1 MFSRNL
7 RVQNTRV
14 CPEPMTTTTTERM
27 HLPTET
33 FFFFFFFTM
42 FASHSII
49 QCLLKRRDSSALLVR
64 QMSVINMPWMIS
76 SLRPHELIKPL
87 I

>member
-33 FFFFFFFTM
+33 FFFFFFLYHVREPFD
-42 FASHSII
+42 HSMSAQTEGFISPARATNVGYKYALDD
-49 QCLLKRRDSSALLVR
+49 QLSSA
-64 QMSVINMPWMIS
+64 P
-76 SLRPHELIKPL
+76 
-87 I
+87 